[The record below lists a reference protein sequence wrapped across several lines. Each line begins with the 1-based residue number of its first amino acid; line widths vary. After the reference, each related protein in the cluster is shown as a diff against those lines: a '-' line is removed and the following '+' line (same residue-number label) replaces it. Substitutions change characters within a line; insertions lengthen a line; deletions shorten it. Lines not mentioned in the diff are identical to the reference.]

1 MLRLRLYCLLFSL
14 AGNTLVSAQVY
25 NYLPVSYSDPET
37 NPSITTSDRY
47 NNYISLQH
55 QNSFSSVNPLSISR
69 FSYAKNLEKIFCGT
83 AITIANTNDRN
94 HIYRH
99 AALSFAYRNV
109 LFNSVY
115 LRVGASYKLI
125 QLHSLSGT
133 FDYFS
138 FLPSVSTEQ
147 KKFTSNLNLNLAVA
161 SSYERYYFSFSALNF
176 FASNQNDSLSLFP
189 KYYLLQAGN
198 LVSLFGGKKNNSEIS
213 FQLLNKQNQAENQNS
228 FFMNLYW
235 DKALSRKWSLLIG
248 GRTGMSKNSFYQF
261 IPTLSLYSK
270 KLMASVQYSFFI
282 TDNDLPMVFPSS
294 FQMNLN
300 FKL

>member
-1 MLRLRLYCLLFSL
+1 MFRLRIYCQLFCL

-37 NPSITTSDRY
+37 NPSITTSEGY
-47 NNYISLQH
+47 HNHIHLQH
-55 QNSFSSVNPLSISR
+55 QNSFSTTDPFSISR
-69 FSYAKNLEKIFCGT
+69 ISFSRNLEKIFCGT
-83 AITIANTNDRN
+83 AITLTNTNYRN
-94 HIYRH
+94 HTYHH

-115 LRVGASYKLI
+115 LRAGASYKLI
-125 QLHSLSGT
+125 QNNSSPGA

-138 FLPSVSTEQ
+138 FIPSSSTGFR
-147 KKFTSNLNLNLAVA
+147 KFSGNMNLNLAVA

-176 FASNQNDSLSLFP
+176 FVSGQNDSLTIFP
-189 KYYLLQAGN
+189 KYYLMQAGN
-198 LVSLFGGKKNNSEIS
+198 LASLFGKRKTNSEIS
-213 FQLLNKQNQAENQNS
+213 FLFLNKQNQAGNQNS

-235 DKALSRKWSLLIG
+235 DKPISRKWGLLSG
-248 GRTGMSKNSFYQF
+248 GRVGMSKNSFYQF

-282 TDNDLPMVFPSS
+282 KANDLPMLLPST

-300 FKL
+300 LKL